1 MRVTG
6 RRPSGLCPHLFVRGT
21 DAAVAFYREAFGAA
35 ELFRTTMP
43 DGTVLFVELAL
54 GDARLLISEEIPSLG
69 ALAPPTVGGTPML
82 LTLEV
87 DDPDGVVDQ
96 AVGAGADVERPVQEM
111 FFGERYG
118 VVRDPFGHRWAVTT
132 ARERLTPDEIA
143 DRAPP
148 EV

>member
-1 MRVTG
+1 MRVTS
-6 RRPSGLCPHLFVRGT
+6 RRPIGLCPHLFVRGA

-35 ELFRTTMP
+35 ELFRTRMP

-54 GDARLLISEEIPSLG
+54 GDARLLISEETPSLG

-96 AVGAGADVERPVQEM
+96 AVGAGAEVERSVQEM

-118 VVRDPFGHRWAVTT
+118 IVRDPFGHRWAVTT
-132 ARERLTPDEIA
+132 AREQLTPDEIA

>member
-1 MRVTG
+1 MTG
-6 RRPSGLCPHLFVRGT
+6 TRPRGLVPHLFVRDA
-21 DAAVAFYREAFGAA
+21 DAAVAFYRRAFAAA
-35 ELFRTTMP
+35 ELFRTTLP
-43 DGTVLFVELAL
+43 DRTILFVELAL
-54 GDARLLISEEIPSLG
+54 GDARLLISEETPALG

-87 DDPDGVVDQ
+87 DDPDGVAAE
-96 AVGAGADVERPVQEM
+96 AVRAGAEVEMPVREM

-132 ARERLTPDEIA
+132 AREQFTPDEIA

-148 EV
+148 TV

>member
-1 MRVTG
+1 MTG
-6 RRPSGLCPHLFVRGT
+6 RRPRGLVPHLFVR
-21 DAAVAFYREAFGAA
+21 DVEAAVAFYRRAFAAA
-35 ELFRTTMP
+35 ELFRTTLP
-43 DGTVLFVELAL
+43 DGTILFVELAL
-54 GDARLLISEEIPSLG
+54 GDARLLISEETPALG

-87 DDPDGVVDQ
+87 DDPDGVVGE
-96 AVGAGADVERPVQEM
+96 AVRAGAEVEMPVAEM

-132 ARERLTPDEIA
+132 AREQFTPDEIA

-148 EV
+148 AV

>member
-1 MRVTG
+1 MGVTG
-6 RRPSGLCPHLFVRGT
+6 RRPRGLCPHLFVRGT

-35 ELFRTTMP
+35 ELFRTTLP

-54 GDARLLISEEIPSLG
+54 GDARLLISEETP
-69 ALAPPTVGGTPML
+69 ALDAYAPPAVGGTPML

-87 DDPDGVVDQ
+87 DDPDGVVSD
-96 AVGAGADVERPVQEM
+96 AVGAGATIEMPVQEM

-132 ARERLTPDEIA
+132 AREQLTPDEIS

-148 EV
+148 RV